1 MRKIVQ
7 ISTLVHEDNV
17 FVYALCDDGTLWCC
31 IKGVVDEFMLPINAM
46 TDDDW
51 MLVAN
56 VPQMVKCPDF
66 QESSEAIQT
75 LRNKFF
81 KKYNY

>member
-7 ISTLVHEDNV
+7 ISTLVHGDNV

-31 IKGVVDEFMLPINAM
+31 IKGVVDEFMHPINAL

-51 MLVAN
+51 GLVAN
-56 VPQMVKCPDF
+56 VPQLKRFDEDQDEPTIGD
-66 QESSEAIQT
+66 
-75 LRNKFF
+75 KFF
-81 KKYNY
+81 KKFNY

>member
-1 MRKIVQ
+1 MRNIVQ
-7 ISTLVHEDNV
+7 ISTLVHKDNV

-51 MLVAN
+51 GLVAN
-56 VPQMVKCPDF
+56 VPQRGLHPLH
-66 QESSEAIQT
+66 SS
-75 LRNKFF
+75 NKFF
-81 KKYNY
+81 NDFGY